1 MRRFV
6 IPTLGVLLFFLCA
19 VFISGCSK
27 KEAQPAGNPRL
38 EKSGQSLVAEPIVPV
53 ARDSSET
60 VVAEGEELEAA
71 NEPAPEPDLAPV
83 LSRAELAELVRLGY
97 DNTIENFNTTQI
109 LLSNV
114 VWDIE
119 QGCICTLG

>member
-71 NEPAPEPDLAPV
+71 NESRARSPISHRC
-83 LSRAELAELVRLGY
+83 LSRAELAELVRLAKSG
-97 DNTIENFNTTQI
+97 
-109 LLSNV
+109 
-114 VWDIE
+114 
-119 QGCICTLG
+119 